1 MDREAAVIRSEMSQT
16 RAEIDR
22 KLALLEAR
30 ARELTPR
37 RLTARY
43 VPEYSVDRALGAL
56 LTVVGLKM
64 AWSQLRAQRTRRTRV
79 RAALESYGRP

>member
-1 MDREAAVIRSEMSQT
+1 MDREAAVIRAQMSRT

-37 RLTARY
+37 RLTERY
-43 VPEYSVDRALGAL
+43 VPPYTVERAIGVL
-56 LTVVGLKM
+56 LILAGLRM
-64 AWSQLRAQRTRRTRV
+64 AWSQLRQGRRRARV
-79 RAALESYGRP
+79 RAALEAYGRD